1 MSPIDPIRDVPEP
14 APVPRSRGLGA
25 LVENSLV
32 RFVVQVFNRAKD
44 GLSDLLRHAVDNVLE
59 TLERP
64 LLQMVG
70 PVIDDALAL
79 PDLPASVRG
88 MLEQARSGEH
98 QIGISIVA
106 AVGALAV
113 VVVIP
118 AMLRPFG
125 RLAEYSTDQVFKTN
139 RLDFS
144 TWWRARLL
152 DAGYVPEF
160 DRELAQQGWSALQID
175 AATRVSERRPDLGDL
190 LRLWLREQ
198 IGDGDIDERLRQVG
212 VAPGAVD
219 EFKRLAQ
226 EIPGPGDLVRFA
238 LREAWRDDVAQK
250 WGYDQDRVSE
260 FDEWMTKQGYSSDW
274 AKRYWRAHWVVPSV
288 GQGFEMLHREEIS
301 EDDLRDLLKINDLA
315 PGWIQPLMNIAR
327 PVPGR
332 IDRRYAYREGEIG
345 AEELFQLYKYDGYD
359 DDWARVLTNTTIGMA
374 VSETKGLTRA
384 AIEKAY
390 KQRRLSREEALS
402 MMADLKIQL
411 DIAEFY
417 LDQADYDRADQL
429 LDLRVDAVEKQYKAT
444 TITESDAWDQLGALG
459 LGGDEIEALL
469 DVWGA
474 SIRISTRMPTK
485 TDLASWVK
493 DGVIEPGQYRDRM
506 LLLNYPAADV
516 DLYLGALAMERQE
529 IAEDAERK
537 AREEQERV
545 RTARLRTDYQV
556 EKARLDVD
564 IAEVNAAI
572 AGAQVALVEAEAER
586 DRQLSQA
593 LSVVE
598 VAALELEYRP
608 LFVEADAAVDAARLR
623 IAELNATIAE
633 RRIDLQEVDQSLAAN
648 VDVPEQTRLKTERLS
663 LSTEL
668 ARLDRQIA
676 GYKTELARLQAEL
689 TTTEIPERIP
699 EIETMIAELKV
710 SIAEIE
716 ERQAEARIRVEQID
730 EALLVVL
737 SPERRASLVIDK
749 EAFELGIRELTAEI
763 AGLQEQI
770 REVQLERNELD
781 AELQAEIGALPGR
794 EEQVEIRAR
803 FADTI
808 AEIERSIKVL
818 RANVADLRIARA
830 ALAVEYREAGG

>member
-1 MSPIDPIRDVPEP
+1 MSPIDPIREVPEP

-32 RFVVQVFNRAKD
+32 RFVVQVFNRAKG
-44 GLSDLLRHAVDNVLE
+44 GLSDLLRHAVDSVLE

-64 LLQMVG
+64 LISLVG
-70 PVIDDALAL
+70 PLVDDMLANEAL
-79 PDLPASVRG
+79 PDSYRTMLVRVK
-88 MLEQARSGEH
+88 AGEH
-98 QIGISIVA
+98 QVGAAILFGVCVA
-106 AVGALAV
+106 ALMYLGPAALS
-113 VVVIP
+113 
-118 AMLRPFG
+118 G
-125 RLAEYSTDQVFKTN
+125 LAAKVSQGSYNLFN
-139 RLDFS
+139 PNLLDFG
-144 TWWRARLL
+144 TWRPAVLRDPGYKARMLQ
-152 DAGYVPEF
+152 
-160 DRELAQQGWSALQID
+160 ELAWQGWTEQQVQ
-175 AATRVSERRPDLGDL
+175 AATVAAERRPDLGDL

-198 IGDGDIDERLRQVG
+198 IGDGEINDRLRQVG

-219 EFKRLAQ
+219 EFKKLAQ
-226 EIPGPGDLVRFA
+226 QIPGPGDLVRFA

-250 WGYDQDRVSE
+250 WGYDQDRVAE

-274 AKRYWRAHWVVPSV
+274 AKRYWRAHWVLPSV
-288 GQGFEMLHREEIS
+288 GQGFEMLHREEIN
-301 EDDLRDLLKINDLA
+301 EDELRDLLKVNDLA

-332 IDRRYAYREGEIG
+332 IDRRYAYREGAIG

-359 DDWARVLTNTTIGMA
+359 DKWAQVLTDTTIGMA
-374 VSETKGLTRA
+374 ISETKGLTRA
-384 AIEKAY
+384 SIEKAY
-390 KQRRLSREEALS
+390 RERRLSREEALG
-402 MMADLKIQL
+402 MMADLKIQR

-429 LDLRVDAVEKQYKAT
+429 LDLRIDAVEKQYKAQ
-444 TITESDAWDQLGALG
+444 TISESDAWDQLGALG
-459 LGGDEIEALL
+459 LGGDEIEARL
-469 DVWGA
+469 DVWRA

-485 TDLASWVK
+485 ADLASWVK
-493 DGVIEPGQYRDRM
+493 DGVIEPGAYRDRM

-516 DLYLGALAMERQE
+516 DLYLSALALERQE
-529 IAEDAERK
+529 IAEDAERR

-556 EKARLDVD
+556 DKAAIDVD

-598 VAALELEYRP
+598 AAAIEAEYRP
-608 LFVEADAAVDAARLR
+608 AFVEADAAIDAARLR
-623 IAELNATIAE
+623 IAELNAAIAE
-633 RRIDLQEVDQSLAAN
+633 RRIELQEVDQSLAAN
-648 VDVPEQTRLKTERLS
+648 VDVAEQTRLKTERLS
-663 LSTEL
+663 ISTEL

-676 GYKTELARLQAEL
+676 GHKTELARLQAEL

-699 EIETMIAELKV
+699 EIETLIAELKV

-716 ERQAEARIRVEQID
+716 ELQAEARIRVEQID

-737 SPERRASLVIDK
+737 SPERRAALTIDS
-749 EAFELGIRELTAEI
+749 EALELGIRELAAEI